1 MFGPMKIS
9 ALWIL
14 IIFVAGESLANPK
27 FEKIGKLF
35 SQSSYAHLH
44 VEVNIS
50 RIYETAANLTQ
61 AVDELERK
69 LDNVRSDGRC
79 GVDFPKNGS
88 TSFCNLNSHFPCCSE
103 EGYCIGDLNHHS
115 CVNHGTQMNNR
126 RILREKQ
133 QKLKRT
139 MNILAEEIRSQAENH
154 AREKREIN
162 VSFDVGA
169 IFMHVVNGIV
179 SLFNSHQI
187 SDLKQD
193 QQHMIKTLH
202 RLNEKINQLYAS
214 LSEMNHDF
222 YGKQILAFLRKFF

>member
-1 MFGPMKIS
+1 MFGSMKIS
-9 ALWIL
+9 PFWIL
-14 IIFVAGESLANPK
+14 INFVAGGSLANPK
-27 FEKIGKLF
+27 FEKIGKLY
-35 SQSSYAHLH
+35 SQSSLAHLH

-61 AVDELERK
+61 AVDNLERK
-69 LDNVRSDGRC
+69 LDNVRTDGRC
-79 GVDFPKNGS
+79 GEKFPKNGS
-88 TSFCNLNSHFPCCSE
+88 TSFCNLNSNFPCCSE

-126 RILREKQ
+126 KILREKQ
-133 QKLKRT
+133 QKLKQR
-139 MNILAEEIRSQAENH
+139 MNILADEIRSQAEDH
-154 AREKREIN
+154 DRRKREIN

-179 SLFNSHQI
+179 SLFNHHQI

-202 RLNEKINQLYAS
+202 HLNEKINQLYAS
-214 LSEMNHDF
+214 LSEMNHDL
-222 YGKQILAFLRKFF
+222 YGNQILAFFRIFF